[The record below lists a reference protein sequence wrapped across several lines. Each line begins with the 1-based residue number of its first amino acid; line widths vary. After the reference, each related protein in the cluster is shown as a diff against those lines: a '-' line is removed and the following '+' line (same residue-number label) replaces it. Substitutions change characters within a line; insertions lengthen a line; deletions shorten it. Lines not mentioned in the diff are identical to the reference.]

1 MQRLARRLRITVPA
15 REELAAH
22 PMLRRI
28 ARRVLAPAL
37 WRTHHEA
44 VARGVAIGLFW
55 AFFLPCPQII
65 VSAAHCV
72 WWRANIPIATGLTLI
87 TNPLTTGFW
96 LWAAYLVGSRLIDA
110 PPPVQAAPDA
120 PIWQMLLALGW
131 PALLGM
137 SVFSIVGAVGGYFGV
152 KLGWRARI
160 AWKRRGRRRPAPPSD
175 AQAGGQSGA

>member
-28 ARRVLAPAL
+28 ARRVLSPAL

-55 AFFLPCPQII
+55 AFFLPCPQLI

-72 WWRANIPIATGLTLI
+72 WWRGNIPIAMGLTLI

-110 PPPVQAAPDA
+110 PPPVLPGDDA
-120 PIWQMLLALGW
+120 PVWQLLVSIGW
-131 PALLGM
+131 PAMMGM
-137 SVFSIVGAVGGYFGV
+137 GVFSMVGGVLGYFGV

-160 AWKRRGRRRPAPPSD
+160 AWKRRGRR
-175 AQAGGQSGA
+175 

>member
-1 MQRLARRLRITVPA
+1 MPA
-15 REELAAH
+15 REELAGH
-22 PMLRRI
+22 PLLRRI

-72 WWRANIPIATGLTLI
+72 WWRGNIPIAVGLTLI

-96 LWAAYLVGSRLIDA
+96 LWDAYLVGSRIIDA
-110 PPPVQAAPDA
+110 PPPVLQGEDA
-120 PIWQMLLALGW
+120 PLWQLLVSIGW
-131 PALLGM
+131 PAMLGM
-137 SVFSIVGAVGGYFGV
+137 GIFSVVGAVGGYLGV
-152 KLGWRARI
+152 RLGWRARI
-160 AWKRRGRRRPAPPSD
+160 AWKRRGRR
-175 AQAGGQSGA
+175 

>member
-1 MQRLARRLRITVPA
+1 VTHLQRLARRLRITVPA
-15 REELAAH
+15 REELAGH
-22 PMLRRI
+22 PLLRRI

-72 WWRANIPIATGLTLI
+72 WWRGNIPIATGLTLI

-96 LWAAYLVGSRLIDA
+96 LWAAYLVGSRIVDA
-110 PPPVQAAPDA
+110 PPPASQGEDA
-120 PIWQMLLALGW
+120 PLMQLLVSIGW
-131 PALLGM
+131 PAMLGM
-137 SVFSIVGAVGGYFGV
+137 GIFSVVGGVGGYFGV
-152 KLGWRARI
+152 KLGWRMRI
-160 AWKRRGRRRPAPPSD
+160 AWKRRGRR
-175 AQAGGQSGA
+175 